1 MSIVNVRISKKLA
14 LYLRHAPE
22 KIGLT
27 LDAGGWAD
35 VEEIL
40 AKLHLTR
47 AQLDEVVTTND
58 KQRFAFSADG
68 TKIRASQGHSIE
80 VELDLPRRTPPA
92 VLYHGTVAQFL
103 DEIQQAGL
111 RPMSRQHVHL
121 SATVDTA
128 IKVGARRGKPVI
140 LVIDAAAMAAE
151 GTPFWL
157 SANGVWLTDHVPPR
171 HLRPSSGDEP
181 GDGAAEGQ

>member
-1 MSIVNVRISKKLA
+1 VNVRTSRKLA

-35 VEEIL
+35 VGEIL

-47 AQLDEVVTTND
+47 AELDEIVATND
-58 KQRFAFSADG
+58 KQRFAFNDDG
-68 TKIRASQGHSIE
+68 SRIRASQGHSIP
-80 VELDLPRRTPPA
+80 VELELPRQTPPA
-92 VLYHGTVAQFL
+92 VLYHGTVARFL
-103 DEIQQAGL
+103 DAITREGL
-111 RPMSRQHVHL
+111 RPMARRHVHL

-128 IKVGARRGKPVI
+128 LKVGARRGKPVI
-140 LVIDAAAMAAE
+140 LTVDAAAMDADGA
-151 GTPFWL
+151 PFWL

-171 HLRPSSGDEP
+171 YI
-181 GDGAAEGQ
+181 AQA